1 MSNLKALRIAR
12 LAGVIGAVALL
23 PLGLARCSDSTG
35 GGERL
40 LIGAD
45 ITVGG
50 GSAHTEVRVNRD
62 GEPVS
67 MAVVLTEAGTSG
79 LPTTMPSTEFVLPLP
94 AEPSGTL
101 FKHVTLDWHPG
112 GHNPPGVF
120 NVPHFDVHYYMITPP
135 QRDAISPADPQFSAK
150 SLLRPAAE
158 LIPAPYTGDPFAI
171 PRMGVHYTD
180 PNAPERKGQGL
191 SLTFIYGFYNGEMI
205 FLEPMV
211 SKSFLDLKTSV
222 VADLALP
229 ARYQVPG
236 FYPTQHAFKYDAATK
251 QYRFELLNFV
261 SR

>member
-1 MSNLKALRIAR
+1 MSNRRALRIAR
-12 LAGVIGAVALL
+12 LAGIIGSIAVL
-23 PLGLARCSDSTG
+23 PLGLTRCSDATG
-35 GGERL
+35 SGERL

-45 ITVGG
+45 ITVGNG
-50 GSAHTEVRVNRD
+50 TAHTEVKVNKD

-67 MAVVLTEAGTSG
+67 MAVVLTEAGLTG
-79 LPTTMPSTEFVLPLP
+79 LPATMPFTEFVLPLP
-94 AEPSGTL
+94 AEPNGTPV
-101 FKHVTLDWHPG
+101 KHVTLDWHPG

-120 NVPHFDVHYYMITPP
+120 NVAHFDVHYYMITPP
-135 QRDAISPADPQFSAK
+135 QRDAISPTDPQFAAK
-150 SLLRPAAE
+150 SLLKPAAD
-158 LIPAPYTGDPFAI
+158 LIPANYTGDPFAI

-205 FLEPMV
+205 FLEPMA
-211 SKSFLDLKTSV
+211 SKTFLDTKTSV

-229 ARYQVPG
+229 VRYSVSG
-236 FYPTQHAFKYDAATK
+236 FYPEKHGVRYDPAAK